1 MQFKVSNANKLEGVI
16 NLPGDKS
23 VTQRAMLLNS
33 LANGKATISNHN
45 TGSDALS
52 MFNCLQNLG
61 ANLKKEINPDTNQE
75 LIHIIGTGL
84 KGLTKPKTALNAE
97 NSGTTMRLLA
107 GLLSG
112 QPFDSILDGDSSLQ
126 NRPMKRIIEPLSIMG
141 AQIHGA
147 KNNTLP
153 PISILGGN
161 LKGIKYSPE
170 VASAQVKSCLLIAGL
185 FAEGKTELY
194 DLKPSRDHT
203 ERMLKSMGAN
213 IEIRESNISI
223 KSSTL
228 QAKDIL
234 VPGDISAAAFWL
246 VAGICHE
253 NANILIKNVGI
264 NPSRSA
270 IIDVLQSM
278 GANIKIINSNNK
290 MVEPIADIQVISSQ
304 LKGITIQGK
313 IIPEIID
320 EIPILALA
328 GSCASGQTIIKD
340 AQELKYKESDRI
352 KSTVDTL
359 RTLGSDILSLI
370 HI

>member
-112 QPFDSILDGDSSLQ
+112 QPFDSILDGDSSLR
-126 NRPMKRIIEPLSIMG
+126 NRPMKRIIQPLSTMG

-213 IEIRESNISI
+213 IEITESNI
-223 KSSTL
+223 
-228 QAKDIL
+228 
-234 VPGDISAAAFWL
+234 
-246 VAGICHE
+246 
-253 NANILIKNVGI
+253 
-264 NPSRSA
+264 
-270 IIDVLQSM
+270 
-278 GANIKIINSNNK
+278 
-290 MVEPIADIQVISSQ
+290 
-304 LKGITIQGK
+304 
-313 IIPEIID
+313 
-320 EIPILALA
+320 
-328 GSCASGQTIIKD
+328 
-340 AQELKYKESDRI
+340 
-352 KSTVDTL
+352 
-359 RTLGSDILSLI
+359 
-370 HI
+370 